1 MPYMDDIGNQI
12 DMSDKLKEIFN
23 ECKTLKSDQI
33 SVPQDVRERM
43 KELCK
48 KIEKIIKD
56 VPNKKFAAAAKVNA
70 NDKAVKYYEKLKE
83 GIEKAYS
90 DIYDFMCLK
99 DFYCVSGEGD
109 SKKVKIDVKKYSV
122 NVDKFNEKIQN
133 MVRETVKILDKNP
146 KIKGKVESKKIT
158 EKKELSL
165 TVKRLI
171 NMGKISE
178 ELKNRENATYELH
191 VGSFFNNFCNS
202 EIVEK
207 FRKTSEVLGDL
218 KNKVDN
224 NEREVKK
231 DNTGIIL
238 MRNAIAGRLD
248 EIVSSFDMFS
258 EKIDESISFLQ
269 DLKTES
275 TALNEERIKCIKELN
290 AEKKNYQKNL
300 LKMDE
305 FKSGALYG
313 ETIIKS
319 KYGNL
324 DYASKKGA
332 LGANVVV
339 RSCSEFVE
347 NLEFILSEIKSGE
360 KIRTISDDARKLN
373 TTLKKLSDDID
384 SFSNDVGKF
393 NGYFDVNDKASREA
407 LSIVQ
412 AQYYEVYKSLS
423 NMKLDIDRKEQLD
436 KLEKMQKKLKKEV
449 DDYNKISSK
458 IIRGAK
464 KVLNMTLTM
473 AKYVACVKGYINSIV
488 TFSGDCV
495 KIIGKIEEIQGSE
508 FIKKII

>member
-23 ECKTLKSDQI
+23 ECNALKSDQI
-33 SVPQDVRERM
+33 SVPQDVRKRM
-43 KELCK
+43 KGLCK
-48 KIEKIIKD
+48 EIEKIIND
-56 VPNKKFAAAAKVNA
+56 VPNKKFAAAAKINA

-90 DIYDFMCLK
+90 NIYDFMCLK

-109 SKKVKIDVKKYSV
+109 GKKVKIDVKKYSV
-122 NVDKFNEKIQN
+122 SVDKFNEKIQN
-133 MVRETVKILDKNP
+133 IVK
-146 KIKGKVESKKIT
+146 E
-158 EKKELSL
+158 

-178 ELKNRENATYELH
+178 KLKDSKNAAYELH
-191 VGSFFNNFCNS
+191 VKSFFNDLCDMKL
-202 EIVEK
+202 VEK
-207 FRKTSEVLGDL
+207 FRKTSKVLEDL

-224 NEREVKK
+224 NEREVNK

-238 MRNAIAGRLD
+238 MRNAVAGRLD

-275 TALNEERIKCIKELN
+275 TALNEERMKCIKELN

-332 LGANVVV
+332 LGANIVVTG
-339 RSCSEFVE
+339 CSESVE

-360 KIRTISDDARKLN
+360 EIRTISEDARKLN
-373 TTLKKLSDDID
+373 TALKKLSGEID
-384 SFSNDVGKF
+384 RFSNDVDKF
-393 NGYFDVNDKASREA
+393 KGYYDVNSESQNA

-412 AQYYEVYKSLS
+412 AQYYDVYKSLS
-423 NMKLDIDRKEQLD
+423 NMKLDIDRKGQLD

-449 DDYNKISSK
+449 DDYNKVSSK

-464 KVLNMTLTM
+464 KVFNMTLTM
-473 AKYVACVKGYINSIV
+473 AKYVACVKGYINSVV

-495 KIIGKIEEIQGSE
+495 KMIGKIEEIQKSE

>member
-23 ECKTLKSDQI
+23 ECNALKSDQI
-33 SVPQDVRERM
+33 SVPQDVRKRM
-43 KELCK
+43 KGLCK
-48 KIEKIIKD
+48 EIEKIIND
-56 VPNKKFAAAAKVNA
+56 VPNKKFAAAAKINA

-90 DIYDFMCLK
+90 NIYDFMCLK

-109 SKKVKIDVKKYSV
+109 GKKVKIDVKKYSV
-122 NVDKFNEKIQN
+122 SVDKFNEKIQN
-133 MVRETVKILDKNP
+133 IVKETVKILDKNP

-158 EKKELSL
+158 EKKELSS

-178 ELKNRENATYELH
+178 KLKDSKNAAYELH
-191 VGSFFNNFCNS
+191 VKSFFNDLCDMKL
-202 EIVEK
+202 VEK
-207 FRKTSEVLGDL
+207 FRKTSKVLEDL

-224 NEREVKK
+224 NEREVNK

-238 MRNAIAGRLD
+238 MRNAVAGRLD

-275 TALNEERIKCIKELN
+275 TALNEERMKCIKELN

-332 LGANVVV
+332 LGANIVVTG
-339 RSCSEFVE
+339 CSESVE

-360 KIRTISDDARKLN
+360 EIRTISEDARKLN
-373 TTLKKLSDDID
+373 TALKKLSGEID
-384 SFSNDVGKF
+384 RFSNDVDKF
-393 NGYFDVNDKASREA
+393 KGYYDVNSESQNA

-412 AQYYEVYKSLS
+412 AQYYDVYKSLS
-423 NMKLDIDRKEQLD
+423 NMKLDIDRKGQLD

-449 DDYNKISSK
+449 DDYNKVSSK

-464 KVLNMTLTM
+464 KVFNMTLTM
-473 AKYVACVKGYINSIV
+473 AKYVACVKGYIKSVV

-495 KIIGKIEEIQGSE
+495 KMIGKIEEIQKSE